1 MAQRKS
7 PQWEDYKARKK
18 EVDSR
23 RLEWNKKYDQ
33 ARTDLRAEKDISKKE
48 LLMKKLD
55 RLITEI
61 KKLSSDYARLMAHL
75 EKFASR

>member
-1 MAQRKS
+1 MAKRKS
-7 PQWEDYKARKK
+7 PQWEKYKARKN
-18 EVDSR
+18 EVDTR

-33 ARTDLRAEKDISKKE
+33 ARKDLRAEKDISKKE

-55 RLITEI
+55 RLIIEI